1 MSNLNFGKKLW
12 IRVDASGNAIAN
24 SSVWR
29 KKKPS
34 AGKWKEI
41 QNPNLCCNFVL
52 PPVDVELF
60 LLDNTF
66 IAPSFAFGL
75 FCDAVEVLHKDI
87 AVVTIDTS
95 EVNDALNANLP
106 FLGEF
111 EVTAVDTIT
120 LHLKAEIASQLCD
133 GGILTFTLTQN

>member
-41 QNPNLCCNFVL
+41 LNPNLCCNFVL
-52 PPVDVELF
+52 PPVDIVETIADDSLDGF
-60 LLDNTF
+60 TFTLLCDGSDVLIKEITDNV
-66 IAPSFAFGL
+66 A
-75 FCDAVEVLHKDI
+75 DI
-87 AVVTIDTS
+87 QEMTES
-95 EVNDALNANLP
+95 LNSNLA

-111 EVTAVDTIT
+111 EVTAVADIT
-120 LHLKAEIASQLCD
+120 LHLKAEIAESLCP
-133 GGILTFTLTQN
+133 GGVLSFTIV